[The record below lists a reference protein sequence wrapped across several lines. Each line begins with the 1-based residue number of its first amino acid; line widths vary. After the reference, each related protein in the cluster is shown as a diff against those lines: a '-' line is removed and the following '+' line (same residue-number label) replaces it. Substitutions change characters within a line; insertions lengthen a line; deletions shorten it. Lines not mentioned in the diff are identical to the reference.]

1 MGKPT
6 ECRWCG
12 CSDTITNRSDSVT
25 FACRTYWDEHNGGIW
40 VQRDDTC
47 GSHVGD
53 LYRRIKR
60 AVDKLKKATRYR
72 VTPVS
77 RIHVE
82 YDTSD
87 DGPLTDSEAVDEAI
101 AILEGERDERADMAS
116 SE

>member
-1 MGKPT
+1 MTKPN
-6 ECRWCG
+6 ECKYCG

-60 AVDKLKKATRYR
+60 AVETLKAAKRYT
-72 VTPVS
+72 VTPGP
-77 RIHVE
+77 RNTL
-82 YDTSD
+82 DWD
-87 DGPLTDSEAVDEAI
+87 PDPDGYVTDSAEVDEALV
-101 AILEGERDERADMAS
+101 ILEGERNE
-116 SE
+116 

>member
-1 MGKPT
+1 MGRPT
-6 ECRWCG
+6 ECKYCG

-60 AVDKLKKATRYR
+60 AVDALKAAERYT
-72 VTPVS
+72 VTAYGRNQLDWDRNP
-77 RIHVE
+77 
-82 YDTSD
+82 
-87 DGPLTDSEAVDEAI
+87 DGYVTDSVAVDEAI
-101 AILEGERDERADMAS
+101 AILEGERDE
-116 SE
+116 

>member
-1 MGKPT
+1 MNGPT
-6 ECRWCG
+6 ECKWCG

-60 AVDKLKKATRYR
+60 AVDTLKKAKRYT

-77 RIHVE
+77 RNALTW
-82 YDTSD
+82 DTD
-87 DGPLTDSEAVDEAI
+87 PDGYVTDSAAVDEAL
-101 AILEGERDERADMAS
+101 AILEGERDE
-116 SE
+116 

>member
-1 MGKPT
+1 MDRPN
-6 ECRWCG
+6 ECKYCG

-60 AVDKLKKATRYR
+60 AVDTLKAATRYR

-77 RIHVE
+77 SGYVE
-82 YDTSD
+82 WDTD
-87 DGPLTDSEAVDEAI
+87 EDGPVTDSVAVDEAI
-101 AILEGERDERADMAS
+101 AILEGERD
-116 SE
+116 